1 MAQQRS
7 NASKFKSPSTGEYCT
22 TAQYIAE
29 ILIQRK
35 AERENKGSLSYK
47 FWNKT
52 QKKSYTIQ
60 IQAVSK
66 LINEFGER
74 KVYDYIVN
82 KNKRVFSAMPK
93 WVKES
98 VKKHIIPI
106 EKISQDA
113 EPIRDIDINTKP
125 RKTFGKQTL
134 FSRLNSVETNNDGKE
149 KQKE

>member
-7 NASKFKSPSTGEYCT
+7 SASKFKSPSTGEYCT

-47 FWNKT
+47 FWNKA

-60 IQAVSK
+60 VQTVSK

-74 KVYDYIVN
+74 KVYDYIIN
-82 KNKRVFSAMPK
+82 KNKRVFSALPK

-98 VKKHIIPI
+98 IKKHTTPP
-106 EKISQDA
+106 EKASK
-113 EPIRDIDINTKP
+113 DIDSTQSVDINATP

-134 FSRLNSVETNNDGKE
+134 FSRLNSVEINNDGKE